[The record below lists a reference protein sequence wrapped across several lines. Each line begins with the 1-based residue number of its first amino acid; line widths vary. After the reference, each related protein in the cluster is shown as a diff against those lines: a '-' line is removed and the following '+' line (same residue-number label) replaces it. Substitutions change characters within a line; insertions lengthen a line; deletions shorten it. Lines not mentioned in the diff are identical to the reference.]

1 MTRIIGGSAK
11 GRTLRVPEQ
20 GTRPTS
26 DRLREA
32 VFSSLE
38 HRLGGF
44 AGVCVYD
51 LYAGSGAFALES
63 LSRGASR
70 AVAVEHDRKAAAIIR
85 ANADV
90 CGLQLE
96 VVPSDVARFVE
107 RVPIPPPDVI
117 FADPPYE
124 VPATTLRTQLAAIL
138 QQLPE
143 REVLLV
149 IERSAR
155 DAESAVPEGCVDI
168 DIRRLGDTA
177 VTYAHWYGYAHDG
190 SAPA

>member
-1 MTRIIGGSAK
+1 MTRIIGGSAR
-11 GRTLRVPEQ
+11 GRTLRVPEH

-32 VFSSLE
+32 MFSSLE

-44 AGVCVYD
+44 QGVCVYD
-51 LYAGSGAFALES
+51 LYAGSGAFALEAM
-63 LSRGASR
+63 SRGAER

-85 ANADV
+85 ANADACRLAV
-90 CGLQLE
+90 E

-107 RVPIPPPDVI
+107 RVPIPAPDLI
-117 FADPPYE
+117 FVDPPYDL
-124 VPATTLRTQLAAIL
+124 PAAVVREQLTAIL
-138 QQLPE
+138 RQLPE
-143 REVLLV
+143 RDVLLV
-149 IERSAR
+149 IERPAR
-155 DAESAVPEGCVDI
+155 DQESAVPDGCTDI

-177 VTYAHWYGYAHDG
+177 LTYAHWYGYPHDG

>member
-11 GRTLRVPEQ
+11 GRTLRVPEH

-44 AGVCVYD
+44 HGVCVYD
-51 LYAGSGAFALES
+51 LYAGSGAFALEA
-63 LSRGASR
+63 LSRGAAR

-85 ANADV
+85 ANADACRFV
-90 CGLQLE
+90 LE
-96 VVPSDVARFVE
+96 IVQSDVARFVE
-107 RVPIPPPDVI
+107 RVPVPAPDVI
-117 FADPPYE
+117 FADPPYD
-124 VPATTLRTQLAAIL
+124 VPAATVRGQLHAIL
-138 QQLPE
+138 RQLPD

-155 DAESAVPEGCVDI
+155 DTESAVPDGCTDI
-168 DIRRLGDTA
+168 DIRRLGETA

>member
-1 MTRIIGGSAK
+1 MTRIIGGTAK

-26 DRLREA
+26 DRVREA

-44 AGVCVYD
+44 HGVCIWD

-63 LSRGASR
+63 LSRGARR
-70 AVAVEHDRKAAAIIR
+70 AVAVERDRAALAIIR
-85 ANADV
+85 ANAETCRLPLEIVQADV
-90 CGLQLE
+90 SKFVALA
-96 VVPSDVARFVE
+96 PSPA
-107 RVPIPPPDVI
+107 PDLV

-124 VPATTLRTQLAAIL
+124 LPAAELREVLTTLLGQM
-138 QQLPE
+138 PDH
-143 REVLLV
+143 EVLLV

-155 DAESAVPEGCVDI
+155 DRESAIPDGCTDI
-168 DIRRLGDTA
+168 DIRKHGETA
-177 VTYAHWYGYAHDG
+177 VTYAHWYGYPHDG

>member
-1 MTRIIGGSAK
+1 MTRIIGGSAR
-11 GRTLRVPEQ
+11 GRTLRVPEH

-32 VFSSLE
+32 MFSSLE

-44 AGVCVYD
+44 QGVCVYD
-51 LYAGSGAFALES
+51 LYAGSGAFALEAM
-63 LSRGASR
+63 SRGAER

-85 ANADV
+85 ANADACRLAV
-90 CGLQLE
+90 E

-107 RVPIPPPDVI
+107 RVPIPEPDLI
-117 FADPPYE
+117 FVDPPYDVSAAVVRE
-124 VPATTLRTQLAAIL
+124 QLAAIL
-138 QQLPE
+138 RQLPD
-143 REVLLV
+143 RNVLLV
-149 IERSAR
+149 IERPAR
-155 DAESAVPEGCVDI
+155 DQESAVPDGCTDI

-177 VTYAHWYGYAHDG
+177 LTYAHWYGYAHDG